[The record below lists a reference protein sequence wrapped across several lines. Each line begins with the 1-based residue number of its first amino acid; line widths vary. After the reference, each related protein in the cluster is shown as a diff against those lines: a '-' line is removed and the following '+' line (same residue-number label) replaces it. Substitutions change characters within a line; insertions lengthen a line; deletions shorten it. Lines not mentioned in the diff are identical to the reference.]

1 MVDSQNVFIQRKKII
16 FILREQCTFDS
27 YTGTK
32 PALEGGKNISE
43 NRLCPSSSVG
53 RAYGS

>member
-1 MVDSQNVFIQRKKII
+1 MVDSQNVFIQRKKY

>member
-16 FILREQCTFDS
+16 FILREQNTFDS

-32 PALEGGKNISE
+32 PALVGGKNISE